1 MQTKQTDVLLDK
13 LGIDVRMVTHAS
25 LNVEDDYMIP
35 VPGIVNL
42 IEDAEAGL
50 VSLLALCGEDDT
62 RDGLQETPYRVIKA
76 FAEYSE
82 GYREDP
88 KLHLEKTFDVQHQD
102 LVLVKN
108 IRFNSMCEHHLAPFV
123 GVAHI
128 AYIPNDKI
136 TGLSKFGR
144 LVDGYAHRFQ
154 VQERLTQQIAQAIE
168 DVLQPKGVAVILEA
182 EHMCMSGRGI
192 KKHGSS
198 TVTSTMRGV
207 FENDSALRNELM
219 QLIKG

>member
-1 MQTKQTDVLLDK
+1 MEYDKMEYDKVEALLDK
-13 LGIDVRMVTHAS
+13 LSAESDAFGYTYESEKLVSQA
-25 LNVEDDYMIP
+25 ED
-35 VPGIVNL
+35 
-42 IEDAEAGL
+42 GL
-50 VSLLALCGEDDT
+50 VALLKLCGEDVE

-76 FAEYSE
+76 FAEYAE

-168 DVLQPKGVAVILEA
+168 EVLQPKGVAVILEA